1 MGHPLNN
8 KPFIVHCTY
17 GDLKETTLVKKF
29 ADDYLCNY
37 LKIGIK
43 QEVYKNADS
52 IKYANFAVM
61 WNGLHYNGPLI
72 TKICELRGIPSCY
85 IEWGILPQVENFFVD
100 PTGFCGRSILCRDL
114 SWVTKKDMDNMYEKR
129 ESLQKQ
135 YEINDRGYIL
145 VPLQIENDTQILYNS
160 PYNNMEEFVS
170 HVKYMY
176 PNNRII
182 VKNHPKT
189 GNYRVFD
196 GVETAEKEGASF
208 LELAA
213 GASLVVSVT
222 SSALY
227 EAGVLGVPVLAV
239 GDHPIRSNRKD
250 KLDKILAGAM
260 ALNINRSTGSIK
272 SVLDRFNYKP
282 IL

>member
-8 KPFIVHCTY
+8 KPFVVHCTY
-17 GDLKETTLVKKF
+17 GEIKESALVRNF

-37 LKIGIK
+37 LRVGIK
-43 QEVYKNADS
+43 QELYKTADT
-52 IKYANFAVM
+52 IKYANFACM
-61 WNGLHYNGPLI
+61 WNGFHYNGPLI
-72 TKICELRGIPSCY
+72 TRICELRGIPRCY

-100 PTGFCGRSILCRDL
+100 PTGFCGKSILCRDL

-129 ESLQKQ
+129 ELLQKQ
-135 YEINDRGYIL
+135 YSINDGGYIL

-160 PYNNMEEFVS
+160 PYNNMEDFVS

-176 PNNRII
+176 PNNKII
-182 VKNHPKT
+182 IKNHPRT
-189 GNYRVFD
+189 GNFRVFD
-196 GVETAEKEGASF
+196 GVETAEKNGPSF

-213 GASLVVSVT
+213 GASLVVSIT

-227 EAGVLGVPVLAV
+227 EAGILGVPVLAV
-239 GDHPIRSNRKD
+239 GDHPIRLNRKD
-250 KLDKILAGAM
+250 NLDRVLAGAL
-260 ALNINRSTGSIK
+260 ALNINRSNGSIK
-272 SVLDRFNYKP
+272 SVLSRFNCHP